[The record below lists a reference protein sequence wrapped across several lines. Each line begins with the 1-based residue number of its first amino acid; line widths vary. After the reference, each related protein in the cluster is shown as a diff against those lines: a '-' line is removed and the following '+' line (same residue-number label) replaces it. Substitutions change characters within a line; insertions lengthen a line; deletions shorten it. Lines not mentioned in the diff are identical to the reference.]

1 MSDKGVAEERVLVV
15 PGGSTA
21 DSLRSFTLP
30 DPRTGR
36 PQGFM
41 LSKSGQLHE
50 LNRFKQAH
58 SAWLTGDRLL
68 SDGGMFIATPYD
80 PLFAL
85 LPLLDR
91 ARDKDETSPL
101 GKYKEL
107 DELLYDSNAAAGS
120 GLSEL
125 LPYART
131 ALSTSPYT
139 AAGST
144 SAAPASGPADSQ
156 PVEAGAEV
164 AASEAGGTAAAANA
178 AAATASAQ
186 LSPGG
191 ATPAKGTV
199 AGKSALSAAERQTL
213 ERQLACVCD
222 VRKVDE
228 ASYYRLNDQRVL
240 AWLAVKFR
248 RVQAALA
255 GQVAGMGS
263 GHAAAYVLAL
273 LGEYVG
279 EPWITRLGAAV
290 GAAAG
295 TGAGCGAAD
304 PEATGNTLQPT
315 DPNAQANTARATP
328 PVGGGGPPE
337 KKQKVAEARAQ
348 AKQAALAKQAVGTK
362 KLTSFFTKK

>member
-1 MSDKGVAEERVLVV
+1 
-15 PGGSTA
+15 
-21 DSLRSFTLP
+21 
-30 DPRTGR
+30 
-36 PQGFM
+36 M
-41 LSKSGQLHE
+41 LSKSGQLLE
-50 LNRFKQAH
+50 MNRFKQAH

-91 ARDKDETSPL
+91 ARDKDEASPL
-101 GKYKEL
+101 GKFKEL

-131 ALSTSPYT
+131 ALGTSPSC
-139 AAGST
+139 APRPA
-144 SAAPASGPADSQ
+144 SAAAASGSCDSQ
-156 PVEAGAEV
+156 PAEAGNAPG
-164 AASEAGGTAAAANA
+164 ASGTDTAAAAA
-178 AAATASAQ
+178 AAEAAQ
-186 LSPGG
+186 LSPAD
-191 ATPAKGTV
+191 ATPAKG
-199 AGKSALSAAERQTL
+199 SAASAGLSVSERQTL
-213 ERQLACVCD
+213 EQQLACVCD

-248 RVQAALA
+248 RVQAGLA
-255 GQVAGMGS
+255 GHVAGMGS
-263 GHAAAYVLAL
+263 GHAAAYVLTL

-279 EPWITRLGAAV
+279 EPWLSRLAPRV
-290 GAAAG
+290 GASTSAG
-295 TGAGCGAAD
+295 ATGCGEAD
-304 PEATGNTLQPT
+304 REAMGNTLQPT
-315 DPNAQANTARATP
+315 DPNAQAAAARATP
-328 PVGGGGPPE
+328 PSGAGGPPE

>member
-1 MSDKGVAEERVLVV
+1 
-15 PGGSTA
+15 
-21 DSLRSFTLP
+21 
-30 DPRTGR
+30 
-36 PQGFM
+36 
-41 LSKSGQLHE
+41 
-50 LNRFKQAH
+50 
-58 SAWLTGDRLL
+58 
-68 SDGGMFIATPYD
+68 MFIATPYD

-91 ARDKDETSPL
+91 ARDKDEASPL
-101 GKYKEL
+101 GKFKEL

-131 ALSTSPYT
+131 ALGTSPYSAAGLASAAT
-139 AAGST
+139 AA
-144 SAAPASGPADSQ
+144 GPADSQ
-156 PVEAGAEV
+156 PMEVEGAV
-164 AASEAGGTAAAANA
+164 GASGTAEAAAAADA
-178 AAATASAQ
+178 AAQ

-191 ATPAKGTV
+191 TTPAKGS
-199 AGKSALSAAERQTL
+199 AASAALSSSERQTL
-213 ERQLACVCD
+213 EQQLACVCD
-222 VRKVDE
+222 VRRVDE

-255 GQVAGMGS
+255 GHVAGMGS

-279 EPWITRLGAAV
+279 EPWLSRLAAQV
-290 GAAAG
+290 GAS
-295 TGAGCGAAD
+295 TSSGCGVAD
-304 PEATGNTLQPT
+304 KEAMGNPLQPT
-315 DPNAQANTARATP
+315 DANAQGGAPRATP
-328 PVGGGGPPE
+328 PSGASGPPE

-362 KLTSFFTKK
+362 KLTAFFAKK